1 MILTEEERLQ
11 HFLAG
16 RKSFRYRKGEII
28 LRAGDVAQGVM
39 FLKEGYAKLETV
51 SKEGKSLTLV
61 VYRPDEFFPV
71 VWTFFGRNPSIY
83 DIEALT
89 DCELIRISRDELSD
103 FLMRYPD
110 VLVNITKHIITRF
123 QLALRRMTYLAFGN
137 ADSKLASI
145 LLICAMEF
153 GIAKNDE
160 IEIQIP
166 LTHKDIA
173 SLVGVTRETV
183 SIELK
188 KFDKKKYIDYRKK
201 KIVIKNKVELRKKA
215 IF

>member
-1 MILTEEERLQ
+1 
-11 HFLAG
+11 
-16 RKSFRYRKGEII
+16 
-28 LRAGDVAQGVM
+28 
-39 FLKEGYAKLETV
+39 
-51 SKEGKSLTLV
+51 
-61 VYRPDEFFPV
+61 
-71 VWTFFGRNPSIY
+71 
-83 DIEALT
+83 
-89 DCELIRISRDELSD
+89 
-103 FLMRYPD
+103 
-110 VLVNITKHIITRF
+110 
-123 QLALRRMTYLAFGN
+123 FGN

-145 LLICAMEF
+145 LLISAMEF

-188 KFDKKKYIDYRKK
+188 KFDKKKYISYRKK